1 MKRVLI
7 SILAILCLAPLT
19 LSAQAYKPASV
30 SISQEKVTRGG
41 KVYFAHTVLDHQTLF
56 SISRTYG
63 VTYQEIVDA
72 NPDCDLTHGQIRVG
86 QVLLIPQKEL
96 PKEVQTPSQAPQTAA
111 SQPAPTPAATAP
123 ASAPDPEDYT
133 LYTAKW
139 YEDLNMIA
147 AKFNIPKQVLMAY
160 NGMSSDQIA
169 RRQRIRIPLHPD
181 KVTIPAP
188 SPAPSA
194 PEVAEAPVTVP
205 EEPAPEPEPELAGTA
220 PDTLS
225 DPGEHSGFSL
235 RDLFR
240 KKHASDPV
248 SVAVILPFGA
258 KAQINHSAFDLY
270 SGMLLAVRDLAASGI
285 KADLT
290 VIDSRNAATPVT
302 ASKLEGCD
310 LVSSKKKGKWNHY
323 SLNCNQWAAFRDYI
337 ESIRVAC
344 RGEGGCCS

>member
-123 ASAPDPEDYT
+123 ASAPDPED
-133 LYTAKW
+133 
-139 YEDLNMIA
+139 
-147 AKFNIPKQVLMAY
+147 
-160 NGMSSDQIA
+160 
-169 RRQRIRIPLHPD
+169 
-181 KVTIPAP
+181 
-188 SPAPSA
+188 
-194 PEVAEAPVTVP
+194 
-205 EEPAPEPEPELAGTA
+205 
-220 PDTLS
+220 
-225 DPGEHSGFSL
+225 
-235 RDLFR
+235 
-240 KKHASDPV
+240 
-248 SVAVILPFGA
+248 
-258 KAQINHSAFDLY
+258 
-270 SGMLLAVRDLAASGI
+270 
-285 KADLT
+285 
-290 VIDSRNAATPVT
+290 
-302 ASKLEGCD
+302 
-310 LVSSKKKGKWNHY
+310 
-323 SLNCNQWAAFRDYI
+323 
-337 ESIRVAC
+337 
-344 RGEGGCCS
+344 